1 MRILSNNLADS
12 ATITA
17 DPAMVTTLPET
28 NLQNSFRE
36 QVARWTDVD
45 LQSIHLAW
53 ASAAKYLSCVCLYR
67 GNFSSTATWRVRCWE
82 DGTMTTA
89 VYDSGTVLINP
100 PTTLGGLEWGV
111 DELGKNLYT
120 DWDYSIA
127 VAWFP
132 PVLTGAVTI
141 DVTDVENPAG
151 YVQAARL
158 FVGAYFEAACGVA
171 DGMTLGYR
179 ENTQQART
187 EGGSLRVEAG
197 AFWRTLQI
205 DTRLMGEADRAR
217 LIDLARNSG
226 MRYDVFV
233 SVFPERADELERD
246 YQLQARLVQQNPFT
260 TNVPLTH
267 GTTLTFEEI

>member
-28 NLQNSFRE
+28 NLQTSLRE

-45 LQSIHLAW
+45 AQAIHLVW
-53 ASAAKYLSCVCLYR
+53 TGSKYLSCVCLYR
-67 GNFSSTATWRVRCWE
+67 GNFSATATWRVRCWE

-89 VYDSGTVLINP
+89 VYDSGTVYICP
-100 PTTLGGLEWGV
+100 PVPLGSLEWGV
-111 DELGKNLYT
+111 DELNKNLYS

-127 VAWFP
+127 VVWFT

-141 DVTDVENPAG
+141 DVADVENPDG

-158 FVGAYFEAACGVA
+158 FAGAYFEPAVGVS
-171 DGMTLGYR
+171 DGMQLGYR

-187 EGGSLRVEAG
+187 EGGSLRVEPG
-197 AFWRTLQI
+197 AIWRTLQV
-205 DTRLMGEADRAR
+205 DTRSMLEADRLR
-217 LIDLARNSG
+217 LIDIARNSG
-226 MRYDVFV
+226 MRNDVFV
-233 SVFPERADELERD
+233 SVFPGRADELERD
-246 YQLQARLVQQNPFT
+246 YQLQARLVQQNAFT
-260 TNVPLTH
+260 TNVPIYH
-267 GTTLTFEEI
+267 STTLTFEET